1 MIVTVT
7 VNKNNNNDRIGSTEN
22 PGKKEG
28 RKEGEMGGRDVCL
41 GPGTEEMVE
50 IVEGTRT
57 IKEK

>member
-7 VNKNNNNDRIGSTEN
+7 VIVNKNNNNDRIGSTEN

-28 RKEGEMGGRDVCL
+28 RGEGGPRCL
-41 GPGTEEMVE
+41 SGTEEMVE

>member
-1 MIVTVT
+1 MIVTATVT
-7 VNKNNNNDRIGSTEN
+7 VNKNNKNDRIGPTKN

-28 RKEGEMGGRDVCL
+28 RGEGGPRCL
-41 GPGTEEMVE
+41 SGTQEMVE